1 MNPEIRSVLQRLP
14 VPRWLNQF
22 EDGTVRITGELLHDV
37 SVSVDRFTLQIPS
50 GTLRLSLV
58 FRGGSQAFVSK
69 LYIDAPKMIWT
80 DADRHFEGT
89 AWRWQDGMAFINDTP
104 LGRLDGR
111 KGAVVE
117 SMVQHLANVHAEV
130 RVVPAVSLRLR
141 STSRLLV
148 QVPAGVVMTAV
159 GCTEGAPDAL
169 TLIRPMVVGF
179 GGQGVEVVVSRFQR
193 LSKLLSVR
201 IHRLTLHPDG
211 RIEVDGQG
219 TKGFG
224 RAVKKGLRATGDIL
238 SEVMKEHATYAA
250 IRPFL
255 VSQ

>member
-22 EDGTVRITGELLHDV
+22 EDGTVRITGELNHEV
-37 SVSVDRFTLQIPS
+37 SIEIDRFRLRIPR

-58 FRGGSQAFVSK
+58 FRGGTQAFVSK
-69 LYIDAPKMIWT
+69 LYVDAPQMYWT
-80 DADRHFEGT
+80 DADRSVDGT
-89 AWRWQDGMAFINDTP
+89 AWRWQEGLAFINDTP
-104 LGRLDGR
+104 LGRVEGR
-111 KGAVVE
+111 KGTIVE
-117 SMVQHLANVHAEV
+117 ALVQHLSNVHAEV
-130 RVVPAVSLRLR
+130 RVVPAVPLRLR

-159 GCTEGAPDAL
+159 GCTEGAPDSL
-169 TLIRPMVVGF
+169 TLVRPMVVGF
-179 GGQGVEVVVSRFQR
+179 GGQGVEVVVSRFKR
-193 LSKLLSVR
+193 LSRLLSVR

-224 RAVKKGLRATGDIL
+224 RAVNRGLRATGDIL

-255 VSQ
+255 VSR